1 VFDRNTVSRRAGAVL
16 RAAAMLLA
24 GAALAGTMQ
33 AALAQALAKAPP
45 PASSLYTL
53 DCDPL

>member
-33 AALAQALAKAPP
+33 AALAQALAEAPP
-45 PASSLYTL
+45 PPSSLYTL
-53 DCDPL
+53 DGDPL